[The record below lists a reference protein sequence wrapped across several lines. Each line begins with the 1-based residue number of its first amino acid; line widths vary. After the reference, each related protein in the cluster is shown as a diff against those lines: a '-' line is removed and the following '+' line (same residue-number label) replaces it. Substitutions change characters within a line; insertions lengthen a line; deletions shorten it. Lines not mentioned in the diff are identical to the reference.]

1 MTTNWMDE
9 AACKGM
15 DPEIFFVDTRRW
27 ISPDAEKALEAC
39 SRCTVKDVCR
49 QENDKELWGIWGGTT
64 AEERQGLRV
73 QYGRPTFC
81 KVCDKKFMTLKKE
94 TLCSDE
100 CREISRVKSRSKYET
115 LR

>member
-1 MTTNWMDE
+1 MDE

-27 ISPDAEKALEAC
+27 IPPNAEKALATCDEC
-39 SRCTVKDVCR
+39 PVKDLCY
-49 QENDKELWGIWGGTT
+49 QENEKELWGIWGGTT

-81 KVCDKKFMTLKKE
+81 KVCNKKFMTLKKE
-94 TLCSDE
+94 TLCSDK
-100 CREISRVKSRSKYET
+100 CRNVSRIKSKDKYEKA
-115 LR
+115 R